1 MSQFGTMPKR
11 STNQVSANQ
20 PKTAPIP
27 KTGKK
32 SIIDENAETTKS
44 IIRNTLLA
52 SPDFPRLYADVV
64 ISSAP
69 NSNEAKILAKN
80 YKKICD
86 IDWTNMTTQNRVKVC
101 AHIKVT
107 GVRCG
112 SPTLRGEQFCYFHQ
126 RMLRTVKG
134 PDSRLHHVALLEN
147 SEAIQASIMEV
158 VNALIRGTIDLP
170 RAELVLRALN
180 TAVRNIRGATFENV
194 SQVVTTI
201 PDYNDPQPSSETA
214 HVGTGA
220 FARPGGP
227 EVPVRSAV
235 DPKPPADVPVAQA
248 HVGTAAAASR
258 DRVGTAAPGC
268 PGGPAVPGRSAVA
281 PSPVAAPTKQVA
293 AVDPT
298 TPKLPVSDRSS
309 QVLQSHKHR
318 TSSG

>member
-1 MSQFGTMPKR
+1 MPKR

-20 PKTAPIP
+20 PKTTPVP

-32 SIIDENAETTKS
+32 PTIDELAATTKS

-69 NSNEAKILAKN
+69 NSNEANILAKN

-86 IDWTNMTTQNRVKVC
+86 IDWTNMTTQNKVKVC

-194 SQVVTTI
+194 GRVVTTI
-201 PDYNDPQPSSETA
+201 PDYSDPHPSAETA
-214 HVGTGA
+214 H
-220 FARPGGP
+220 
-227 EVPVRSAV
+227 
-235 DPKPPADVPVAQA
+235 
-248 HVGTAAAASR
+248 AA
-258 DRVGTAAPGC
+258 TAAPGC
-268 PGGPAVPGRSAVA
+268 PGGPAVPVRSTVDSKPSANMPAAQAHVATAASASRDRVGTAVPGCPSGPEVSVRSAVA
-281 PSPVAAPTKQVA
+281 SSPVAAFTKHIA

-298 TPKLPVSDRSS
+298 TPKAPVSDRSS